1 VEQNFSIRD
10 IINLLFK
17 HKLKIVFVFLLAA
30 AVSYGVSQ
38 TIPRRYVAKA
48 VIMVNQG
55 REFIPISEV
64 GDTKLEGP
72 SQETIIGAEMQ
83 LITGRE
89 LTGKVVDS
97 IGPLNLYPLL
107 LKDRPGPALRDMAL
121 TEFGKDL
128 QVQNS
133 AARSNLIEIDL
144 QNENAQIAAK
154 ALSALLEGL
163 KDRHLEVFSKVRSG
177 FLEEQLK
184 AYEQKLQGSQR
195 ALARF
200 RQEHQLANEEQG
212 SLLVNQR
219 TDLDT
224 AFTKDTGKLA
234 ELREQL
240 AFVKT
245 RPGIYFTASSELRSQ
260 LNQLRRKEQELS
272 QKYNNEA
279 QPLVVLRDDIGLV
292 EKQLKEQEDYLRNVE
307 CFKIESEI
315 RPLQLRI
322 DGLKQQMD
330 HIDRQTLTYGKDS
343 VELQD
348 LKREVASNEANY
360 EIYLKKVE
368 EARIQDNMDERRM
381 TNIAVVQQPSVPALP
396 DGRKRQ
402 KALNMGLLF
411 SLALGLGVA
420 FVFEYAPQTLSTPES
435 VERKLNVPLLATLEH
450 RKNREV

>member
-1 VEQNFSIRD
+1 
-10 IINLLFK
+10 
-17 HKLKIVFVFLLAA
+17 
-30 AVSYGVSQ
+30 
-38 TIPRRYVAKA
+38 VAKA

-72 SQETIIGAEMQ
+72 SQETIIGAEME

-107 LKDRPGPALRDMAL
+107 KDRPAPALRDMAL

-133 AARSNLIEIDL
+133 AARSNLIEVDL

-212 SLLVNQR
+212 SLLVTQR

-224 AFTKDTGKLA
+224 AFSKETGRLA
-234 ELREQL
+234 ELREKL

-260 LNQLRRKEQELS
+260 LNQLRRKEQELN
-272 QKYNNEA
+272 QKYKDDA
-279 QPLVVLRDDIGLV
+279 QPLVALRDDIGLV
-292 EKQLKEQEDYLRNVE
+292 EKQLQEQEDYLRSVE

-322 DGLKQQMD
+322 DGLNKQME

-348 LKREVASNEANY
+348 LKREVAANEANY

-402 KALNMGLLF
+402 KALNMGLLL

-435 VERKLNVPLLATLEH
+435 VEKKLNVPLLATLEH
-450 RKNREV
+450 RKNKEV